1 LYEGKFSMAYTTFSG
16 PVRSIGGFASPVE
29 YITSAS
35 GTTINIAAGGSYV
48 ILATAQGGP
57 AAAVT
62 LVLPQVTSGTF
73 LPGQYP
79 ADANFNGIRGQVF
92 NQDDTLIHKL
102 KGFGTQPVNEN
113 ATGVNIAPE
122 NVVQWAGNG
131 NQSAPWLA
139 VTNTLAGNV
148 AP

>member
-1 LYEGKFSMAYTTFSG
+1 MAKTTFSG
-16 PVRSIGGFASPVE
+16 PVNSLAGFMQPVQ
-29 YITSAS
+29 YITSADVS
-35 GTTINIAAGGSYV
+35 PISIDAGSSYV

-57 AAAVT
+57 SGVVT

-79 ADANFNGIRGQVF
+79 ADANYNGIRGQVY
-92 NQDDTLIHKL
+92 NQDDTLIHIL

-113 ATGVNIAPE
+113 ADGANIATE
-122 NVVQWAGNG
+122 SVVQWVGNG

-139 VTNTLAGNV
+139 ITSSLAGD
-148 AP
+148 A

>member
-1 LYEGKFSMAYTTFSG
+1 MAKTTFSG
-16 PVRSIGGFASPVE
+16 PVNSTAGFMQPVE

-57 AAAVT
+57 ASAVT

-79 ADANFNGIRGQVF
+79 ADANYNGIRGQVY
-92 NQDDTLIHKL
+92 NQDATLVHVL
-102 KGFGTQPVNEN
+102 KGFGSPAQPVNEN
-113 ATGVNIAPE
+113 ADGVDIAV
-122 NVVQWAGNG
+122 NSVVQWVGNG

-139 VTNTLAGNV
+139 VANALA
-148 AP
+148 ADA

>member
-1 LYEGKFSMAYTTFSG
+1 MAKTTFSG
-16 PVRSIGGFASPVE
+16 PVNSAAGFMQPVE

-57 AAAVT
+57 ASAVT

-79 ADANFNGIRGQVF
+79 ADANYNGIRGQVY
-92 NQDDTLIHKL
+92 NQDPTLVHIL

-113 ATGVNIAPE
+113 AAGVNVAV
-122 NVVQWAGNG
+122 NSVVQWVGNG

-139 VTNTLAGNV
+139 VANALA
-148 AP
+148 ADA

>member
-1 LYEGKFSMAYTTFSG
+1 MAKTSFSG
-16 PVRSIGGFASPVE
+16 PVNSLNGFMQPVE
-29 YITSAS
+29 YITAS
-35 GTTINIAAGGSYV
+35 SVSPINISAGGSYV

-57 AAAVT
+57 ASAVT

-79 ADANFNGIRGQVF
+79 ADANYNGIRGQVY
-92 NQDDTLIHKL
+92 NQDPTLVHIL

-113 ATGVNIAPE
+113 AAGCNVAVNS
-122 NVVQWAGNG
+122 VVQWVGNG

-139 VTNTLAGNV
+139 VANALAGD
-148 AP
+148 A

>member
-1 LYEGKFSMAYTTFSG
+1 LYEGQFIMAYTTFSG
-16 PVRSIGGFASPVE
+16 PVRSLGGFASPIE

-35 GTTINIAAGGSYV
+35 GTTINISAGGSYV

-57 AAAVT
+57 ASAVT
-62 LVLPQVTSGTF
+62 LVLPEVTSGTF

-79 ADANFNGIRGQVF
+79 ADANYNGIRGQVY
-92 NQDDTLIHKL
+92 NQDNTLVHKL

-113 ATGVNIAPE
+113 ATGVNIATD
-122 NVVQWAGNG
+122 NVVQWVGNG

-139 VTNTLAGNV
+139 ITNTLAGNV

>member
-1 LYEGKFSMAYTTFSG
+1 MAKTTFSG
-16 PVRSIGGFASPVE
+16 PVNSLAGFMQPVN

-35 GTTINIAAGGSYV
+35 VSPISIEAGSTYV

-73 LPGQYP
+73 AVGYYP
-79 ADANFNGIRGQVF
+79 ADANYNGIRGQVY
-92 NQDDTLIHKL
+92 NQDPTLVHIL

-113 ATGVNIAPE
+113 AAGVNIAV
-122 NVVQWAGNG
+122 NSVVQWSGNG

-139 VTNTLAGNV
+139 VANALAAN
-148 AP
+148 A

>member
-1 LYEGKFSMAYTTFSG
+1 MAKTTFSG
-16 PVRSIGGFASPVE
+16 PVNSTAGYMQPVE

-48 ILATAQGGP
+48 ILAAAQGGP
-57 AAAVT
+57 SGVVT
-62 LVLPQVTSGTF
+62 LVLPEVTSGTF

-79 ADANFNGIRGQVF
+79 ADERYNGIRGQVF
-92 NQDDTLIHKL
+92 NQSTSLVHIL

-113 ATGVNIAPE
+113 ATGVNIATE

-139 VTNTLAGNV
+139 VTNTLAGD
-148 AP
+148 A

>member
-1 LYEGKFSMAYTTFSG
+1 MAYTTFSG
-16 PVRSIGGFASPVE
+16 PVRSNAGFATPIQ

-35 GTTINIAAGGSYV
+35 GSTINIEAGANYV

-73 LPGQYP
+73 APGYYP
-79 ADANFNGIRGQVF
+79 SDARYDGIQGSVY
-92 NQDDTLIHKL
+92 NQDGTLTHTL

-113 ATGVNIAPE
+113 AAGVDIDPDS
-122 NVVQWAGNG
+122 VVQWAGNG

-139 VTNTLAGNV
+139 IINTLATPV
-148 AP
+148 

>member
-1 LYEGKFSMAYTTFSG
+1 MAKTTFSG
-16 PVRSIGGFASPVE
+16 PVNSTAGFMQPVE

-35 GTTINIAAGGSYV
+35 GTTINISAGGAYI

-57 AAAVT
+57 ASAVT

-73 LPGQYP
+73 SPTEQP
-79 ADANFNGIRGQVF
+79 ADANYNGIRGQVY
-92 NQDDTLIHKL
+92 NQDPTLIHKL
-102 KGFGTQPVNEN
+102 KGFGTQPVNQN
-113 ATGVNIAPE
+113 ATGVNVAV
-122 NVVQWAGNG
+122 NSVVQWVGNG

-139 VTNTLAGNV
+139 IANALAGNV

>member
-1 LYEGKFSMAYTTFSG
+1 MAKTTFSG
-16 PVRSIGGFASPVE
+16 PVNSTNGFMQPVQ
-29 YITSAS
+29 YITSADVS
-35 GTTINIAAGGSYV
+35 PINIDAGGSYV

-57 AAAVT
+57 ASAVT

-79 ADANFNGIRGQVF
+79 ADANYNGIRGQVY
-92 NQDDTLIHKL
+92 NQDDTLVHIL

-113 ATGVNIAPE
+113 AAGCNVAVNS
-122 NVVQWAGNG
+122 VVQWVGNG

-139 VTNTLAGNV
+139 VANALAGP
-148 AP
+148 A

>member
-35 GTTINIAAGGSYV
+35 GSTINISAGGTYV

-57 AAAVT
+57 AGVVT
-62 LVLPQVTSGTF
+62 LVLPEVTSGTF
-73 LPGQYP
+73 AVGSYP
-79 ADANFNGIRGQVF
+79 ADTRYEGLRGQVY
-92 NQDDTLIHKL
+92 NQDASLVHIL

-113 ATGVNIAPE
+113 ATGVNIAPS
-122 NVVQWAGNG
+122 NVVQWEGNG

-139 VTNTLAGNV
+139 ITNTLAGD
-148 AP
+148 A